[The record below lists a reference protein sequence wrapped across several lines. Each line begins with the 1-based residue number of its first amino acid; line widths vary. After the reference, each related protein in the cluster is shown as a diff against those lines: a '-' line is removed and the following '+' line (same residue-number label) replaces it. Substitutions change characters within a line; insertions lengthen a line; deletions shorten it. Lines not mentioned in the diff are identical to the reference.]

1 MARLVRSGIKKG
13 NIRLYSVF
21 CATRLEFYTCKK
33 RMWFHGF
40 NGFYS
45 TVGNHQQ
52 APNGAYFAVWKLP
65 ANRPLLDILFRNA
78 YNKVSHR
85 DQFKQFLIDREAN
98 NVPTAKKKHWP
109 ASTLL
114 K

>member
-13 NIRLYSVF
+13 NVRLYSIF
-21 CATRLEFYTCKK
+21 SGSGPEKNFWLS
-33 RMWFHGF
+33 RMRHRGFKPFHT
-40 NGFYS
+40 S
-45 TVGNHQQ
+45 IGNHQQ

-85 DQFKQFLIDREAN
+85 NQFKQFLIDREAN
-98 NVPTAKKKHWP
+98 NVPTSKRKHWP
-109 ASTLL
+109 ANTLL